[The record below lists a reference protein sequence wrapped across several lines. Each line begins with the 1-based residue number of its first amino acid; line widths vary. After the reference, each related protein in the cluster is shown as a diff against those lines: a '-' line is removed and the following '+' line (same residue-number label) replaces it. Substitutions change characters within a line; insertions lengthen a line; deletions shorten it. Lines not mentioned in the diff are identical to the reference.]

1 MPNRMLF
8 RPTKAIINLDAI
20 KDNIKALINYLGNET
35 SIIAVVKAD
44 GYGHGDVE
52 TAQAAIEAGAKMVSV
67 ATPEEAVRLR
77 EFGISEDILVMG
89 PTPADFAEMA
99 VDLNITVAVSGVEWL
114 EKVCSMNYDHALKVH
129 VKIDSGMGRY
139 GVRDVESLQAI
150 IDFAE
155 MSSQV
160 VVDGVFTHYSCADMD
175 QCETTDEQYAKFM
188 KFVEL
193 FPEKPRLVHA
203 SNSAATL
210 LYPDYRLDAI
220 RFGIGLYG
228 IAPSEYVQ
236 QKLPFPLKRALS
248 LETELAHVKRLE
260 KGVSISYGATYQSLD
275 DEWIGTLPIGYAD
288 GLRRGLRGQE
298 VLVGGK
304 RVPIVGTICMDQCM
318 VKLPEEMPVGE
329 KVVLL
334 GKQGNEE
341 INMEEWA
348 ERLDT
353 IPYEIAVSFSK
364 RIPRVYISNP

>member
-1 MPNRMLF
+1 MPNRMFF

-20 KDNIKALINYLGNET
+20 KENVKALNNYLGLGT

-52 TAQAAIEAGAKMVSV
+52 TAHAAIEAGAKMVSV
-67 ATPEEAVRLR
+67 ATPDEAVRLR

-89 PTPADFAEMA
+89 PSPVGFAETA
-99 VDLNITVAVSGVEWL
+99 RKLGITVAVSGVEWL
-114 EKVCSMNYDHALKVH
+114 KEVCLSKQFDHALKVH

-139 GVRDVESLQAI
+139 GVRDFESLNAI
-150 IDFAE
+150 IKFADE
-155 MSSQV
+155 SKQV
-160 VVDGVFTHYSCADMD
+160 LVDGVFTHYSCADMD
-175 QCETTDEQYAKFM
+175 QCETTDEQYERFM
-188 KFVEL
+188 EFVEL
-193 FPEKPRLVHA
+193 FPKKPRLVHA
-203 SNSAATL
+203 SNSAAAL
-210 LYPDYRLDAI
+210 LYPAYTLDAV
-220 RFGIGLYG
+220 RFGIGMYG

-260 KGVSISYGATYQSLD
+260 KGGSVSYGATYQSLE

-298 VLVGGK
+298 VLIGGV

-318 VKLPEEMPVGE
+318 VKLPREMPVGE

-341 INMEEWA
+341 ILMEEWA
-348 ERLDT
+348 NRLDT
-353 IPYEIAVSFSK
+353 IPYEIAVSLSK
-364 RIPRVYISNP
+364 RIPRVYN